1 MTLQGNDFNKKEV
14 KKTLLH
20 YVLSS
25 VAAMWVFTIYTMVDG
40 MFVARGVGPDA
51 LAAVNLSMPLIN
63 TSFGIS
69 ILFAIGASTRASIYK
84 GRGEFEKASHVFTM
98 STITVFVLSLIVT
111 VICITNLS
119 TVADILGATPETKGY
134 VMEYLHII
142 LFFDVCY
149 MTAYNLEVLV
159 KADGYPQKA
168 IYTPLIGAVMNIGLD
183 YVFIMHFHWGIKGAA
198 WATGISQLVTLIIFT
213 QHFLS
218 SKSGFKFVKIKYS
231 VKEALH
237 TAKLGISDCVTEL
250 SMGLVIFMFNNAL
263 IRISGNDGVVVYTV
277 ISYVS
282 QLILMTMVGLNQ
294 GMQPLVSFYYGR
306 GEMHIKRYIFR
317 LSVMAAIFFSLL
329 AFVLGVTYPNPVVA
343 MFIDPAKNPELFI
356 HGVNAFRIFSF
367 SFIPIGLVVVI
378 SGYFTAMEMAK
389 SAMTISLCR
398 GLIFVILALMIMST
412 LFGETG
418 VWLTMTVSESL
429 SLVVALVLYKRHKRT
444 ALQEM
449 RETEEASCE
458 TKSKAGEL
466 LKN

>member
-1 MTLQGNDFNKKEV
+1 MTTLQGKDFNRGEV
-14 KKTLLH
+14 KKTLLK

-25 VAAMWVFTIYTMVDG
+25 VAAMWVFTLYTMVDG

-84 GRGEFEKASHVFTM
+84 GREEYDKASHVFTM

-111 VICITNLS
+111 VICLLNLD
-119 TVADILGATPETKGY
+119 TVSDILGATPQTKEY
-134 VMEYLHII
+134 VMDYLRII
-142 LFFDVCY
+142 LLFDVCY

-168 IYTPLIGAVMNIGLD
+168 IFTPLIGAVMNIGLD

-218 SKSGFKFVKIKYS
+218 RKSGFKFIKMRYS
-231 VKEALH
+231 VKEAIH

-250 SMGLVIFMFNNAL
+250 SMGAVIFLFNNAL

-306 GEMHIKRYIFR
+306 GELHIKNYIFR
-317 LSVMAAIFFSLL
+317 HS
-329 AFVLGVTYPNPVVA
+329 YW
-343 MFIDPAKNPELFI
+343 D
-356 HGVNAFRIFSF
+356 FRI
-367 SFIPIGLVVVI
+367 
-378 SGYFTAMEMAK
+378 
-389 SAMTISLCR
+389 
-398 GLIFVILALMIMST
+398 LIRLLRCLLI
-412 LFGETG
+412 
-418 VWLTMTVSESL
+418 
-429 SLVVALVLYKRHKRT
+429 
-444 ALQEM
+444 
-449 RETEEASCE
+449 
-458 TKSKAGEL
+458 L
-466 LKN
+466 LKITSCFFTE

>member
-1 MTLQGNDFNKKEV
+1 MTTLQGKDFNRGEV
-14 KKTLLH
+14 KKTLLK

-25 VAAMWVFTIYTMVDG
+25 VAAMWVFTLYTMVDG

-84 GRGEFEKASHVFTM
+84 GREEYDKASHVFTM

-111 VICITNLS
+111 VICLLNLD
-119 TVADILGATPETKGY
+119 TVSDILGATPQTKEY
-134 VMEYLHII
+134 VMDYLRII
-142 LFFDVCY
+142 LLFDVCY

-168 IYTPLIGAVMNIGLD
+168 IFTPLIGAVMNIGLD

-218 SKSGFKFVKIKYS
+218 RKSGFKFIKIRYS
-231 VKEALH
+231 VKEAIH

-250 SMGLVIFMFNNAL
+250 SMGAVIFLFNNAL

-306 GEMHIKRYIFR
+306 GELHIKNYIFR
-317 LSVMAAIFFSLL
+317 LSMIAAVFFSLL
-329 AFVLGVTYPNPVVA
+329 AFILGFSYPDPVVA
-343 MFIDPAKNPELFI
+343 MFIDPAENHELFL
-356 HGVNAFRIFSF
+356 HGVSAFRLFSF
-367 SFIPIGLVVVI
+367 SFIPIGLVVLI
-378 SGYFTAMEMAK
+378 SGYFTALEMPK
-389 SAMTISLCR
+389 SAMIISICR
-398 GLIFVILALMIMST
+398 GLVFVVLALIVMAL

-418 VWLTMTVSESL
+418 VWLTMAVSETL
-429 SLVVALVLYKRHKRT
+429 SLVIALLLYKKN
-444 ALQEM
+444 
-449 RETEEASCE
+449 
-458 TKSKAGEL
+458 KVNGESVYSGI
-466 LKN
+466 

>member
-1 MTLQGNDFNKKEV
+1 MTTLQGKDFNRGEV
-14 KKTLLH
+14 KKTLLK

-25 VAAMWVFTIYTMVDG
+25 VAAMWVFTLYTMVDG

-84 GRGEFEKASHVFTM
+84 GREEYDKASHVFTM

-111 VICITNLS
+111 VICLLNLD
-119 TVADILGATPETKGY
+119 TVSDILGATPQTKEY
-134 VMEYLHII
+134 VMDYLRII
-142 LFFDVCY
+142 LLFDVCY

-168 IYTPLIGAVMNIGLD
+168 IFTPLIGAVMNIGLD

-218 SKSGFKFVKIKYS
+218 RKSGFKFIKIRYS

-250 SMGLVIFMFNNAL
+250 SMGAVIFLFNNAL

-306 GEMHIKRYIFR
+306 GELHIKKYIFR
-317 LSVMAAIFFSLL
+317 LSVIAAVFFSLL
-329 AFVLGVTYPNPVVA
+329 AFVLGFSYPDPVVA
-343 MFIDPAKNPELFI
+343 MFIDPAENHELFL
-356 HGVNAFRIFSF
+356 HGVSAFRLFSF
-367 SFIPIGLVVVI
+367 SFIPIGLVVLI
-378 SGYFTAMEMAK
+378 SGYFTALEMPK
-389 SAMTISLCR
+389 SAMIISICR
-398 GLIFVILALMIMST
+398 GLVFVILALIVMAF

-418 VWLTMTVSESL
+418 VWLTMAVSETL
-429 SLVVALVLYKRHKRT
+429 SLVIALLLYK
-444 ALQEM
+444 
-449 RETEEASCE
+449 
-458 TKSKAGEL
+458 
-466 LKN
+466 KNKVNDESAYSGI

>member
-1 MTLQGNDFNKKEV
+1 MTTLQGKDFNRGEV
-14 KKTLLH
+14 KKTLLK

-25 VAAMWVFTIYTMVDG
+25 VAAMWVFTLYTMVDG

-84 GRGEFEKASHVFTM
+84 GREEYDKASHVFTM

-111 VICITNLS
+111 VICLLNLD
-119 TVADILGATPETKGY
+119 TVSDILGATPQTKEY
-134 VMEYLHII
+134 VMDYLRII
-142 LFFDVCY
+142 LLFDVCY

-168 IYTPLIGAVMNIGLD
+168 IFTPLIGAVMNIGLD

-218 SKSGFKFVKIKYS
+218 RKSGFKFIKIRYS
-231 VKEALH
+231 LKEAFH

-250 SMGLVIFMFNNAL
+250 SMGAVIFLFNNAL

-306 GEMHIKRYIFR
+306 GELHIKRYIFR
-317 LSVMAAIFFSLL
+317 LSVIAAVFFSLL
-329 AFVLGVTYPNPVVA
+329 AFVLGFSYPDPVVA
-343 MFIDPAKNPELFI
+343 MFIDPAENYELFL
-356 HGVNAFRIFSF
+356 HGISAFRLFSF
-367 SFIPIGLVVVI
+367 SFIPIGLVVLI
-378 SGYFTAMEMAK
+378 SGYFTALEMPK
-389 SAMTISLCR
+389 SAMIISICR
-398 GLIFVILALMIMST
+398 GLVFVILALIVMAF

-418 VWLTMTVSESL
+418 VWLTMAVSETL
-429 SLVVALVLYKRHKRT
+429 SLVIALLLYK
-444 ALQEM
+444 
-449 RETEEASCE
+449 
-458 TKSKAGEL
+458 
-466 LKN
+466 KNKVNDEGAYSGI

>member
-1 MTLQGNDFNKKEV
+1 MTTLQGKDFNRGEV
-14 KKTLLH
+14 KKTLLK

-25 VAAMWVFTIYTMVDG
+25 VAAMWVFTLYTMVDG

-84 GRGEFEKASHVFTM
+84 GREEYDKASHVFTM

-111 VICITNLS
+111 VICLLNLD
-119 TVADILGATPETKGY
+119 TVSDILGATPQTKEY
-134 VMEYLHII
+134 VMDYLRII
-142 LFFDVCY
+142 LLFDVCY

-168 IYTPLIGAVMNIGLD
+168 IFTPLIGAVMNIGLD

-218 SKSGFKFVKIKYS
+218 RKSGFKFVKIRYS

-250 SMGLVIFMFNNAL
+250 SMGAVIFLFNNAL

-306 GEMHIKRYIFR
+306 GELHIKKYIFR
-317 LSVMAAIFFSLL
+317 LSVIAAVFFSLL
-329 AFVLGVTYPNPVVA
+329 AFVLGFSYPDPVVA
-343 MFIDPAKNPELFI
+343 MFIDPVENYELFL
-356 HGVNAFRIFSF
+356 HGISAFRLFSF
-367 SFIPIGLVVVI
+367 SFIPIGLVVLI
-378 SGYFTAMEMAK
+378 SGYFTALEMPK
-389 SAMTISLCR
+389 SAMIISICR
-398 GLIFVILALMIMST
+398 GLVFVILALIVMAL

-418 VWLTMTVSESL
+418 VWLTMAVSETL
-429 SLVVALVLYKRHKRT
+429 SLVIALLLYKKNKV
-444 ALQEM
+444 
-449 RETEEASCE
+449 S
-458 TKSKAGEL
+458 GESAYSGI
-466 LKN
+466 

>member
-1 MTLQGNDFNKKEV
+1 MTTTLQGKEFNRSYV
-14 KKTLLH
+14 KRTLLK

-25 VAAMWVFTIYTMVDG
+25 VAAMWVFTLYTMVDG

-84 GRGEFEKASHVFTM
+84 GRGEADKASHVFTM

-111 VICITNLS
+111 AVCLLNLD
-119 TVADILGATPETKGY
+119 TVSDILGATPKTKEY
-134 VMEYLHII
+134 VTDYLRII
-142 LFFDVCY
+142 LLFDVCY

-168 IYTPLIGAVMNIGLD
+168 IFTPLIGAVMNIGLD
-183 YVFIMHFHWGIKGAA
+183 YIFIMHFHWGIRGAA

-218 SKSGFKFVKIKYS
+218 GKSGFRFVRIKLS
-231 VKEALH
+231 AGEILH

-250 SMGLVIFMFNNAL
+250 SMGAVIFLFNNAL

-294 GMQPLVSFYYGR
+294 GMQPLLSYYYGR
-306 GEMHIKRYIFR
+306 GQMHIKKYIFR
-317 LSVMAAIFFSLL
+317 LSAIAAVFFSLL
-329 AFVLGVTYPNPVVA
+329 AFVTGFAYPDPVVA
-343 MFIDPAKNPELFI
+343 MFIDPLENHGLFL
-356 HGVNAFRIFSF
+356 HGVEAFRLFSF
-367 SFIPIGLVVVI
+367 SFLPIGLVVLI
-378 SGYFTAMEMAK
+378 SGYFTALEMPK
-389 SAMTISLCR
+389 PAMIISVCR
-398 GLIFVILALMIMST
+398 GLVFVILALIVMAA
-412 LFGETG
+412 LFGEAG
-418 VWLTMTVSESL
+418 IWLAMAVSETM
-429 SLVVALVLYKRHKRT
+429 SLVIAVLLFNRRS
-444 ALQEM
+444 
-449 RETEEASCE
+449 R
-458 TKSKAGEL
+458 KAAV
-466 LKN
+466 